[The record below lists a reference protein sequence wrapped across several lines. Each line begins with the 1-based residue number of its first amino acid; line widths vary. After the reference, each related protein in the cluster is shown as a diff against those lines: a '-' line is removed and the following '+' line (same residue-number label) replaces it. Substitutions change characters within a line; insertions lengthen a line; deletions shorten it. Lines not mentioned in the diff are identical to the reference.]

1 MTASA
6 DGPPPA
12 APAKASPRFG
22 GASAILI
29 ATVIAGGLTYLLQ
42 AVVLAALSDV
52 EYLQYSIVWSVL
64 YLVVGALAGIQQE
77 VSRATVVV
85 APGAPHPRGSVTGR
99 FAATAAVV
107 AFVVFV
113 VAGLFWAP
121 DTIRTDPVLIVVLVG
136 AGAASYVFVAALSG
150 TLYGLHRWI
159 VLAWMITIDA
169 ALRAIFV
176 AVGAWTGS
184 SLLVLVVAMVLPF
197 PLSIAATWLIV
208 RSSIRGRT
216 RLDVGFR
223 GLAWNASR
231 TVVGSAATAIMVSGF
246 PFLLGVTSP
255 GQPVAAAA
263 VIAVVTLTRAPLVIP
278 VLAMQS
284 FLVVY
289 FRDNSA
295 RLGRTLVTILG
306 GVAIVTAIAALLAW
320 WIGPEV
326 LHWFGKDFPISAWE
340 IALIVASAGA
350 TAALCVTGP
359 ATLAR
364 NDHVGFTTG
373 WVIAALL
380 VVGALLLPLDPA
392 VKSAVALCVG
402 PLVGLATHLF
412 FLGRNRGRRPAAV

>member
-1 MTASA
+1 VTASA
-6 DGPPPA
+6 DNPVETDAPA
-12 APAKASPRFG
+12 ANARFG
-22 GASAILI
+22 GASAILV

-42 AVVLAALSDV
+42 AIVLAALSDV
-52 EYLQYSIVWSVL
+52 AYLQYSIVWSVL

-85 APGAPHPRGSVTGR
+85 APGASRAGGSVTAR
-99 FAATAAVV
+99 FALVAAGV

-113 VAGLFWAP
+113 VAGVFWAP
-121 DTIRTDPVLIVVLVG
+121 QTIQTDPIAIVVLVG

-159 VLAWMITIDA
+159 VLAWMIAIDA
-169 ALRAIFV
+169 VLRAVFI
-176 AVGAWTGS
+176 AAAAWSGAP
-184 SLLVLVVAMVLPF
+184 LLVLVVAMVLPF

-208 RSSIRGRT
+208 RSSVRGRT

-231 TVVGSAATAIMVSGF
+231 TVIGSAATAIMVSGF

-289 FRDNSA
+289 FRDHA
-295 RLGRTLVTILG
+295 GRLGRSLLVILG
-306 GVAIVTAIAALLAW
+306 GVALVTVVASLLAW

-326 LHWFGKDFPISAWE
+326 LHWFGKDFPISSWE

-364 NDHVGFTTG
+364 NDHLGFTTG
-373 WVIAALL
+373 WVVAALL
-380 VVGALLLPLDPA
+380 VIGALLLPLDPA
-392 VKSAVALCVG
+392 GKSVIALCVG
-402 PLVGLATHLF
+402 PLVGLLTHLAS
-412 FLGRNRGRRPAAV
+412 LARRPGSRPSAA

>member
-1 MTASA
+1 VTESA
-6 DGPPPA
+6 DGPVE
-12 APAKASPRFG
+12 AKPRRVIARFG
-22 GASAILI
+22 GATAILL
-29 ATVIAGGLTYLLQ
+29 ATVVAGGLTYLLQ
-42 AVVLAALSDV
+42 AVVLGALSEV
-52 EYLQYSIVWSVL
+52 AYLQYSIVWSVL

-85 APGAPHPRGSVTGR
+85 QPGGPDGRVSVTAR
-99 FAATAAVV
+99 FAAVAAAV

-113 VAGLFWAP
+113 VAGVFWAP
-121 DTIRTDPVLIVVLVG
+121 ATIRTDPIWIVVLVG

-169 ALRAIFV
+169 TLRAVFV
-176 AVGAWTGS
+176 ALAAWTGS

-197 PLSIAATWLIV
+197 PVSILATWLIV
-208 RSSIRGRT
+208 RRSVRGRT
-216 RLDVGFR
+216 RLDVGFG

-289 FRDNSA
+289 FRDHA
-295 RLGRTLVTILG
+295 ERLGRSLAVILG
-306 GVAIVTAIAALLAW
+306 GVAIVTLVASALAW
-320 WIGPEV
+320 WLGPTV
-326 LHWFGKDFPISAWE
+326 LHWFGKDFPISGAE
-340 IALIVASAGA
+340 IGLIVASAGA

-364 NDHVGFTTG
+364 NDHAGFTTG
-373 WVIAALL
+373 WVVAALL
-380 VVGALLLPLDPA
+380 VIAALLLPLDPA
-392 VKSAVALCVG
+392 TKSVIALCVG
-402 PLVGLATHLF
+402 PVVGLAMHLL
-412 FLGRNRGRRPAAV
+412 FLGRHRSTAAVEA